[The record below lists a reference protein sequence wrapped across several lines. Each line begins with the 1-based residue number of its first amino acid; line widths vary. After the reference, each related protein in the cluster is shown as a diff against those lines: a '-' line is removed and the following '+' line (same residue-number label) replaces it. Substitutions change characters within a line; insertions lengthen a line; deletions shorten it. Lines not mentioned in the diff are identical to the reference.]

1 MSIEETKEKMK
12 SIQNALL
19 EFLEDESIAEENYE
33 NFLKSVSEYQ
43 ITEDKYKLKSV
54 LQLINAVG
62 NNHRRVKNFF
72 CKLEQILVHFKKDIE
87 KYFKNSEVFEVF
99 ENNKRILLFLIEE
112 KIMIIDEYI
121 ASRIARKKYLAEY
134 FAPELKP
141 FFTEEFIKKY
151 GDKNLYLR
159 EEIFINNIKKEVSED
174 FYDKRKEG
182 ENDNYL
188 CELIR
193 TNQVKEFGIYVNRNN
208 IPYESCIDQSIF
220 ETNPLLNNS
229 EVKLIEYASFYGS
242 IDIIR
247 YMRINGNATLT
258 SMMWIYAI
266 HSENAELIRYLE
278 DNNVSPL
285 FNDYKSI
292 LVESIKCHHRD
303 VSKYI
308 IDYLMKEENL
318 QNDIENE
325 YFTNIYRSAVQFHN
339 YCFFPSDMKYKYMFY
354 YLCEFDYYTLVK
366 LYLEEGN
373 IDINATIKTFNYL
386 NDIQINLFIHWIQI
400 MNDFMRFK
408 SNI

>member
-1 MSIEETKEKMK
+1 MNIEEFIEKKK
-12 SIQNALL
+12 SIQVALL

-87 KYFKNSEVFEVF
+87 KYFKNSEIFEVF

-121 ASRIARKKYLAEY
+121 ASRIARRKYLAEY

-141 FFTEEFIKKY
+141 FFPEEFIKKY

-182 ENDNYL
+182 ENDSYL

-193 TNQVKEFGIYVNRNN
+193 KNQVKEFGVYVNRNN
-208 IPYESCIDQSIF
+208 ISLESYIEKSIF
-220 ETNPLLNNS
+220 ETNQLLLENINN
-229 EVKLIEYASFYGS
+229 KMIEYASFYGS

-247 YMRINGNATLT
+247 YMRFNGNVELT
-258 SMMWIYAI
+258 SNMWNYAV
-266 HSENAELIRYLE
+266 HSCNAELIRYLE
-278 DNNVSPL
+278 DNHVSPIM
-285 FNDYKSI
+285 NNYDRI
-292 LVESIKCHHRD
+292 LKESIKCHHND
-303 VSKYI
+303 ISNYL
-308 IDYLMKEENL
+308 IDNIMNEEYL
-318 QNDIENE
+318 QNNIENE
-325 YFTNIYRSAVQFHN
+325 FYHNLYRYATESYN
-339 YCFFPSDMKYKYMFY
+339 YCFFPTNMKYKNMFF
-354 YLCEFDYYTLVK
+354 YLCKFDYYTLVK
-366 LYLEEGN
+366 HYLKELT
-373 IDINATIKTFNYL
+373 IDINSTIIISIIFMTF
-386 NDIQINLFIHWIQI
+386 
-400 MNDFMRFK
+400 
-408 SNI
+408 